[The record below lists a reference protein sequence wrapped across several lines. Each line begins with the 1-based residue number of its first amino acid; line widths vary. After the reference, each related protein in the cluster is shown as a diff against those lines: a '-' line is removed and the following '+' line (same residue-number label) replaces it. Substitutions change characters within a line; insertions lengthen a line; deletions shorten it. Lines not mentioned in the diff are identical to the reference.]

1 MVNIPKLDAP
11 LQSECRN
18 SMSIAANVQIKVQ
31 SVLLNGWTMMN
42 VVTPKRFT
50 IDEYHR
56 LISLGFLTE
65 SDRIELIRG
74 ELIQMTA
81 KGTPHTVCSSIL
93 CRQLDRLLGDRV
105 VIRGQDPITLPNN
118 SEPEPD
124 VVIARGT
131 DEDYLA
137 HHPYP
142 QDILL
147 VVEISDFTLTYDQTT
162 KLKLY
167 AEAGIDDY
175 WIVNLNARQL
185 ERYNQPYQNAQS
197 EFNYLS
203 KQISLPNQ
211 SVLIPGFEDTLLD
224 LSRIFPTL

>member
-1 MVNIPKLDAP
+1 
-11 LQSECRN
+11 
-18 SMSIAANVQIKVQ
+18 
-31 SVLLNGWTMMN
+31 MN

-50 IDEYHR
+50 VDEYHR
-56 LISLGFLTE
+56 LIELGFVKE

-81 KGTPHTVCSSIL
+81 KGTPHTVCCSIL
-93 CRQLDRLLGDRV
+93 CRQLDRLLGDRA

-124 VVIARGT
+124 VAIARGT

-142 QDILL
+142 EDILL
-147 VVEISDFTLTYDQTT
+147 VIEISDKTLDYDQNT

-167 AEAGIDDY
+167 AEAGISDY
-175 WIVNLNARQL
+175 WIVNLIARQL
-185 ERYNQPYQNAQS
+185 ERYNQPYQTSQG
-197 EFNYLS
+197 EFGYLS
-203 KQISLPNQ
+203 KQISLPHQ
-211 SVLIPGFEDTLLD
+211 SVAIPGIEDSLLE
-224 LSRIFPTL
+224 LNRIFLETSNAG

>member
-1 MVNIPKLDAP
+1 
-11 LQSECRN
+11 
-18 SMSIAANVQIKVQ
+18 
-31 SVLLNGWTMMN
+31 MN

-65 SDRIELIRG
+65 SDHIELIQG

-124 VVIARGT
+124 VVIARGR

-137 HHPYP
+137 HHPYAE
-142 QDILL
+142 DILL
-147 VVEISDFTLTYDQTT
+147 VIEISDSTLTYDQTT

-185 ERYNQPYQNAQS
+185 ERYNQPYQNAQG

-211 SVLIPGFEDTLLD
+211 SVAISGFEDSLLD